1 MGTVILN
8 LSRMLLICILF
19 IMLFVAFT
27 TITELISAYMDVR
40 FRKRMIR
47 KEMKRINKSLC
58 KRNNEIVDMLV
69 NKSTTKEDIDKL
81 AADIFEIDVS
91 DLKKD

>member
-8 LSRMLLICILF
+8 LSRMLLICVLF

-27 TITELISAYMDVR
+27 TIIELISSYMDVR

-47 KEMKRINKSLC
+47 KEMKRINKSLY
-58 KRNNEIVDMLV
+58 KRHNEIVDMLI
-69 NKSTTKEDIDKL
+69 NKNTTKEDIDKL
-81 AADIFEIDVS
+81 AADIFEVDVT

>member
-8 LSRMLLICILF
+8 LSRMLLICVLF

-27 TITELISAYMDVR
+27 TIIQLISSYMDVR
-40 FRKRMIR
+40 FQRRMIR
-47 KEMKRINKSLC
+47 KEMKRINKSLY
-58 KRNNEIVDMLV
+58 KRHNEIVDMLV
-69 NKSTTKEDIDKL
+69 NKNTTKEDIDKL
-81 AADIFEIDVS
+81 AADIFEVDVS

>member
-27 TITELISAYMDVR
+27 TIIELISNYMDVR
-40 FRKRMIR
+40 FQKRMIR
-47 KEMKRINKSLC
+47 KEIKRINKSLY
-58 KRNNEIVDMLV
+58 KRHNEIVDMLI
-69 NKSTTKEDIDKL
+69 NKNTTKEDIDKL
-81 AADIFEIDVS
+81 AADIFEVDVS

>member
-8 LSRMLLICILF
+8 LSRVLLICVLF

-27 TITELISAYMDVR
+27 TIIELISSYMDVI

-47 KEMKRINKSLC
+47 KEMKRINKSLY
-58 KRNNEIVDMLV
+58 KRHNEIVDMLV
-69 NKSTTKEDIDKL
+69 DKNTTKEDIDKL
-81 AADIFEIDVS
+81 AADIFEVDVS

>member
-8 LSRMLLICILF
+8 LSRMLLICVLF

-27 TITELISAYMDVR
+27 TIIELISSYMDVR

-47 KEMKRINKSLC
+47 KEIKRINKSLY
-58 KRNNEIVDMLV
+58 KRHNEIVDMLI
-69 NKSTTKEDIDKL
+69 NKNTTKEDIDKL
-81 AADIFEIDVS
+81 AADIFEVDVT